1 MNFADPVPEGI
12 PITNPRFMNN
22 ANNLNKLLRDLSDSS
37 LKTRMNLSDKLLTKV
52 RQMIDSLT
60 GKEEYGRQALFA
72 YRGAVFKE
80 IDSIS
85 LNKSQLSFTQ
95 NHFRILSALYGV
107 LQPFDSI
114 EEYRLDM
121 KTKLQTSETSN
132 LYDYWKRP
140 LTDYFNGIE
149 NSKIIVNLASAE
161 FSRMI
166 NFSLLKTRAIDI
178 VFGEMKG
185 NILKSPPMYSKM
197 ARGKL
202 AGYIIRQKIT
212 KPEQIKLFNLDGYT
226 FNMEFSSDIKFV
238 FTR

>member
-52 RQMIDSLT
+52 RQMIDSFT

-121 KTKLQTSETSN
+121 KTKFKTAEASN
-132 LYDYWKRP
+132 LYNYWKKP
-140 LTDYFNGIE
+140 LTDYFNRIE
-149 NSKIIVNLASAE
+149 NNKVIINLASAE
-161 FSRMI
+161 FARMI
-166 NFSLLKTRAIDI
+166 NFSMLKTRAIDI
-178 VFGEMKG
+178 VFGEIKG
-185 NILKSPPMYSKM
+185 DIFKSPPMYSKM

-202 AGYIIRQKIT
+202 AGYLIRQKIT